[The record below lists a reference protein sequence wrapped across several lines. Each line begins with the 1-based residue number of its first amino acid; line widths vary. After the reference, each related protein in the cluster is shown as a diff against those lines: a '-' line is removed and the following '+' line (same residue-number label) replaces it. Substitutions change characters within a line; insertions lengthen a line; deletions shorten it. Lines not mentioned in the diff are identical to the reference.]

1 MIKTS
6 GFEDNI
12 DEEGNTLKMAEGGSL
27 NVLPDIPP
35 RSEIRGSRE
44 IPPSEEHFEFT
55 ATELQQLMEQRPCND
70 ANYVIDKHYG
80 GISGICKRLCT
91 FPDKGIPGT
100 KIDIAARKNEF
111 GSNVVPGHPSNTST
125 FSVIRGGT
133 KCDVTISDIVVG
145 DVCEVKKDDIVPA
158 DGIIIQCK
166 NMKVDESELTGEV
179 ENVLKGEDN
188 CPLLFSGSKIM
199 QGRGTMVVVA
209 VGNRAQKNITFMKS

>member
-27 NVLPDIPP
+27 NVLPDLPP

-91 FPDKGIPGT
+91 FPDK
-100 KIDIAARKNEF
+100 
-111 GSNVVPGHPSNTST
+111 
-125 FSVIRGGT
+125 
-133 KCDVTISDIVVG
+133 
-145 DVCEVKKDDIVPA
+145 DDIVPA

-166 NMKVDESELTGEV
+166 DMKVDESELTGEV